1 MAQADYFAD
10 AFIHENIVSGYDIVT
25 TLCHNN
31 NGIQKLTEFT
41 ADDILFRE
49 THCKK
54 RDILMFKLCFQ
65 CCFGCNQVKYGSFV

>member
-31 NGIQKLTEFT
+31 NGIQIFT
-41 ADDILFRE
+41 ADAILFRE

-65 CCFGCNQVKYGSFV
+65 CGFCCNKVKYGSFV